1 MAQVALYRA
10 FLDDITDGAMG
21 SIGNSTTISFDDIV
35 NNDMV
40 QSSLAFHAAWR
51 HAFSVPP
58 CKPDARAFTDRLAA
72 AGAAA
77 APSRWKEALQHT
89 LVHCSPARTLPSFKE
104 LVPSCVDV
112 YQRALSAMKE
122 RGRPEVLRLLS
133 AKLGAR
139 FSGDPKPIHDGAS
152 AIKAY
157 KELTSCDPVL
167 ELLEK
172 WAGVVADPDATYY
185 ERLAVA
191 PIAERFTGWS
201 FITGMYVTA
210 AAAAADAPLSAIE
223 LLRHPMMQDLS
234 LWRKDVGGTL
244 MLGAGACDREGV
256 RVPFATDAPPE
267 LIARILPASGFPY
280 ARIIAPARYCHLFAA
295 AAAASG
301 NGIREVVSVSD
312 DGCSFR
318 ILGTAAA
325 AAAAAGEWW
334 VPPGDGALGR
344 ALREDMIATRFS
356 PRRRFSTQN
365 QLDGYCHFQQF
376 VATLA
381 AKHDL
386 MGTVFPTDGEN
397 VLGTVMVCDTRRNW
411 WTIMCLLITLH
422 NLDSRRWRV
431 VFFCSEGNAS
441 WVRRELLGRVPQAH
455 VVPWEERLGVE
466 KFTIDVYNDLMTS
479 SDLWSHPVFAGDHV
493 LTIQDDGVI
502 MRPGIEN
509 DTEMMSYDFVG
520 APWVQAG
527 DNALILSQ
535 AGVDRSELVG
545 NGGIS
550 LRRRSAMLA
559 AISADQQLTGGRG
572 VRTLFYQNMIPVPED
587 VFFSARVARCS
598 PRSVANRFSFEQC
611 VPSPTSSPPPTPP
624 YAFHKP
630 WCYLDP
636 GVLVGMGI
644 KKITF

>member
-1 MAQVALYRA
+1 M
-10 FLDDITDGAMG
+10 
-21 SIGNSTTISFDDIV
+21 
-35 NNDMV
+35 
-40 QSSLAFHAAWR
+40 
-51 HAFSVPP
+51 
-58 CKPDARAFTDRLAA
+58 
-72 AGAAA
+72 
-77 APSRWKEALQHT
+77 
-89 LVHCSPARTLPSFKE
+89 
-104 LVPSCVDV
+104 
-112 YQRALSAMKE
+112 
-122 RGRPEVLRLLS
+122 
-133 AKLGAR
+133 
-139 FSGDPKPIHDGAS
+139 
-152 AIKAY
+152 
-157 KELTSCDPVL
+157 
-167 ELLEK
+167 
-172 WAGVVADPDATYY
+172 
-185 ERLAVA
+185 
-191 PIAERFTGWS
+191 
-201 FITGMYVTA
+201 
-210 AAAAADAPLSAIE
+210 
-223 LLRHPMMQDLS
+223 
-234 LWRKDVGGTL
+234 
-244 MLGAGACDREGV
+244 
-256 RVPFATDAPPE
+256 
-267 LIARILPASGFPY
+267 
-280 ARIIAPARYCHLFAA
+280 
-295 AAAASG
+295 
-301 NGIREVVSVSD
+301 
-312 DGCSFR
+312 
-318 ILGTAAA
+318 
-325 AAAAAGEWW
+325 
-334 VPPGDGALGR
+334 
-344 ALREDMIATRFS
+344 REDMIATRFS
-356 PRRRFSTQN
+356 PRRRFPTQKH
-365 QLDGYCHFQQF
+365 LDGYCHFQQF